1 MALLKASLSAEP
13 WRKSPRPRRVERSQR
28 AVASGKGCGRYGVE
42 PLDALVHSAERA
54 PSQSNRETIT
64 PGQVLADHRETR
76 RRAYGEARLDVE
88 TEADKGGVSRAVPGR
103 TVRDIRGGP
112 APAHTYSHYRYPSA
126 LYRQGPSIWTR

>member
-13 WRKSPRPRRVERSQR
+13 WRKSPIPGRIERSQR

-42 PLDALVHSAERA
+42 PLDALVHSAKRA

-64 PGQVLADHRETR
+64 HGQVLADHRETR
-76 RRAYGEARLDVE
+76 RRAYGETRLDIE
-88 TEADKGGVSRAVPGR
+88 TEADKGGVSRAVPGH

-112 APAHTYSHYRYPSA
+112 APAHTHSHYRYPSA
-126 LYRQGPSIWTR
+126 LYRQGPPIWTR